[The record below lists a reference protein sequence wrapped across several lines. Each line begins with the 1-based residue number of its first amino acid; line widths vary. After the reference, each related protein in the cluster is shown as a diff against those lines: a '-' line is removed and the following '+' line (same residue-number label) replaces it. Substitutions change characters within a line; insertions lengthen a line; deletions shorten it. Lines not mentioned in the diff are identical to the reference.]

1 MQLTVKQI
9 NDVTQIM
16 NDETESIFE
25 KMRVRFENP
34 ESLEDVRRQFD
45 WLEILE
51 KTKESINILWDYVG
65 KGAAI
70 LFVDGKLLSVKWYN
84 IFGMIKLISVGRL
97 FVSLILDVYKIW
109 SK

>member
-1 MQLTVKQI
+1 MQLTTKQI

-16 NDETESIFE
+16 KDETESIFE

-51 KTKESINILWDYVG
+51 KTKESINVLWDYVG

>member
-16 NDETESIFE
+16 KDETESIFE
-25 KMRVRFENP
+25 KMRIRFENP

>member
-1 MQLTVKQI
+1 MQLTTKQI
-9 NDVTQIM
+9 SDVTQIM
-16 NDETESIFE
+16 KDSTEEMFE
-25 KMRVRFENP
+25 KMRVKFENP

-45 WLEILE
+45 WLEILD
-51 KTKESINILWDYVG
+51 KTKESINVLWDYVG

-84 IFGMIKLISVGRL
+84 IFGLLKLINVGKL
-97 FVSLILDVYKIW
+97 FYDLIIEIYKIW

>member
-1 MQLTVKQI
+1 MQLTTKQI
-9 NDVTQIM
+9 SDVTQIM
-16 NDETESIFE
+16 KDSTEEMFE
-25 KMRVRFENP
+25 KMRVKFENP

-45 WLEILE
+45 WLEILD

-70 LFVDGKLLSVKWYN
+70 LFVDGKLLYVKWYN
-84 IFGMIKLISVGRL
+84 IFGLLKLINVGKL
-97 FVSLILDVYKIW
+97 FYDLIIEIYKIW

>member
-1 MQLTVKQI
+1 MQLTTKQI

-16 NDETESIFE
+16 KDETESIFE

>member
-16 NDETESIFE
+16 KDETESIFE

>member
-1 MQLTVKQI
+1 MQLTTKQI
-9 NDVTQIM
+9 TDVTQIM
-16 NDETESIFE
+16 KDETESIFE

-51 KTKESINILWDYVG
+51 KTKQSINILWDYVG
-65 KGAAI
+65 KGATI